1 MKPGK
6 NLWLVSL
13 LAILVGGGLVGAV
26 LLIQQTQPA
35 VPTAGTLTAHCSP
48 TSATTTN
55 VTLGGTG
62 QITFSCN
69 SQTPTV
75 SPAFT
80 ASGAVLA
87 TPTLTNYVAPYNLT
101 GLFLYTYNVA
111 INNGAFS
118 RRTGPHRVNEV

>member
-13 LAILVGGGLVGAV
+13 LAILVAVGLVAAV

-48 TSATTTN
+48 TSATPTN

-62 QITFSCN
+62 QMTFSCN
-69 SQTPTV
+69 SQTPTAR
-75 SPAFT
+75 PAFT

-87 TPTLTNYVAPYNLT
+87 TPTLTNYVAPSNLH
-101 GLFLYTYNVA
+101 GLFTSTYTA
-111 INNGAFS
+111 PAKPRLCAHPSG
-118 RRTGPHRVNEV
+118 